1 MTTRFGKTCDLL
13 CVWGKKRVR
22 LPFVVG
28 RFMSPIG
35 IFPCKGDDRYLEL
48 EETGETLR
56 NVAEEN
62 RLPPE
67 SFCEKVF
74 AVQDEVN
81 RCLALLH
88 APLLQGEYF
97 AKGEYLQDVNWIVV
111 LGDDNAETLPSD
123 YYEDSET
130 AKVRYFGTL

>member
-1 MTTRFGKTCDLL
+1 MRERTF
-13 CVWGKKRVR
+13 
-22 LPFVVG
+22 
-28 RFMSPIG
+28 
-35 IFPCKGDDRYLEL
+35 
-48 EETGETLR
+48 
-56 NVAEEN
+56 
-62 RLPPE
+62 LPPE

-111 LGDDNAETLPSD
+111 LGDDNAETLSSD
-123 YYEDSET
+123 YYEDSES